1 MFEIKEFDGVYPP
14 SEDSM
19 LLLKAVKYARGDVL
33 DICAGTGIIGINAA
47 PFSRKVT
54 FVDINPHAIKA
65 IKYNAVKNGIT
76 NFECIISDLFSGL
89 EKRRFDVVYVN
100 PPYLPGDKNKDW
112 MDFALNGGAE
122 GYETTIRI
130 LRGLDQHLKPHGV
143 AFLIISSAYDI
154 NKVYKEIRRLKFSFR
169 KLSSVNFFF
178 EELFLIKIYGKSRN
192 SGKRGK
198 TDSSGNNK
206 QFRPGSQGKKPE

>member
-1 MFEIKEFDGVYPP
+1 MFEIKEFDSVYPP

-47 PFSRKVT
+47 PLSRKVT
-54 FVDINPHAIKA
+54 FIDINPHAIKA

-76 NFECIISDLFSGL
+76 NFECIKSDLFSGL
-89 EKRRFDVVYVN
+89 GKRRFDIVYAN
-100 PPYLPGDKNKDW
+100 PPYLPGDKNRDW
-112 MDFALNGGAE
+112 MDLALNGGAE

-130 LRGLDQHLKPHGV
+130 LRGLNRHLKPRGT
-143 AFLIISSAYDI
+143 AFLVLSSAYDI
-154 NKVYKEIRRLKFSFR
+154 NKVYKEIKRLKFSFR

-192 SGKRGK
+192 SGK
-198 TDSSGNNK
+198 
-206 QFRPGSQGKKPE
+206 